1 MEAQDGANKGK
12 KGLGV
17 GSHVMS
23 NPKNMAAGSHWEGK
37 KMSFDDT
44 GGQSSEAGFIH
55 SHSFVGSLR
64 SIRYSIRSIRYSIR

>member
-1 MEAQDGANKGK
+1 MGTERPCDEADQERLAMEAHDGANKGK

-23 NPKNMAAGSHWEGK
+23 NPKNMAAGSNWEGK

-44 GGQSSEAGFIH
+44 GGQSSEAGFDH
-55 SHSFVGSLR
+55 SHSF
-64 SIRYSIRSIRYSIR
+64 IC